1 VPQADAFQIVRDREG
16 SPDDLREMGLRNLV
30 QVNEEPKVF
39 HTVYLAQPSAC
50 AGRAMSHYGGRKSVL
65 FFGREH
71 AVVAPFR
78 WGVKTG
84 M

>member
-1 VPQADAFQIVRDREG
+1 MPQADAFQIVRDREG

-50 AGRAMSHYGGRKSVL
+50 AGRAMSYYGAEKASSSSVENTPSL
-65 FFGREH
+65 RLSDG
-71 AVVAPFR
+71 A
-78 WGVKTG
+78 
-84 M
+84 